1 MLNIQLGLRVRP
13 GGKQSVTLDPFRPGS
28 ILLPVRNSVLAGI
41 YENKAMKIRFLLFIV
56 AIYGAFVAGGS
67 QAQERTKPARIAML
81 LPGSEASSGYLKG
94 LYQGLAEQGLIEGK
108 NVSLELHYA
117 NGRIDQLPSLAA
129 ELAGSGVDLIFAS
142 GDQAAKAAKQATDRI
157 PVIVVTCDAL
167 AAGLITNLRRPGG
180 NLTGVTCI
188 NADLDGKRVELI
200 KEVLP
205 SISRLGVVLNPEDTR
220 SMAELKEVA
229 VAARAS
235 SIELLPQSVTKPEDI
250 GRAFSQVADAG
261 INAAIVVYDPTFYLR
276 RRELADVASGRRIA
290 TIFNFREFVEAG
302 GLISYGPNVR
312 DMCRQS
318 ARLIKKALGG
328 EQAGEM
334 PMEQP
339 TRFELVINLR
349 TARALDLEVPPTLLA
364 RADEVIE

>member
-1 MLNIQLGLRVRP
+1 LFSP
-13 GGKQSVTLDPFRPGS
+13 
-28 ILLPVRNSVLAGI
+28 
-41 YENKAMKIRFLLFIV
+41 KAFGNEFMKIRVLLLAV
-56 AIYGAFVAGGS
+56 AVCATFVAGS
-67 QAQERTKPARIAML
+67 KAEERTKPARIGML
-81 LPGSEASSGYLKG
+81 LPGSEASSAYLKG
-94 LYQGLAEQGLIEGK
+94 LYQGLAEQGLAEGS
-108 NVSLELHYA
+108 NISLELHYA

-167 AAGLITNLRRPGG
+167 AAGLVTNLRRPGG

-200 KEVLP
+200 KEILP
-205 SISRLGVVLNPEDTR
+205 SISRLGVVLNSEDTR
-220 SMAELKEVA
+220 SLAELKQVDL
-229 VAARAS
+229 AARAG
-235 SIELLPQSVTKPEDI
+235 SIELLPQSVTKPEGI
-250 GRAFSQVADAG
+250 GQAFSQIAAAG
-261 INAAIVVYDPTFYLR
+261 VTAAVVVYDPTFYLR
-276 RRELADVASGRRIA
+276 RRELADIASGRRIA
-290 TIFNFREFVEAG
+290 TVFNFREFVEAG

-328 EQAGEM
+328 EQAGEI

-339 TRFELVINLR
+339 TRFELVINLK
-349 TARALDLEVPPTLLA
+349 AAKAMGLEVPSSLIG